1 MAGINL
7 GYAMTLPPKK
17 AVEFFRAKGYHI
29 AFDTTAMEDAAHATS
44 FTVSGILKQGV
55 LADINTALTDAL
67 EQGQSMAQF
76 KDNLLPVLVR
86 KGWVGTGLK
95 ADEDGVLEGKQLMPW
110 RLNTIYQTNMQSAY
124 MAGRYQ
130 RMMDNAQSRP
140 YWEYDA
146 VMDNRTRPAHAA
158 MNGRVFRCDDPFWD
172 TFFPPNGYN
181 CRCSVRA
188 LNERDLSRHPIGLE
202 SSEGRMTTIQ
212 QPYGTKGQTRPVTAY
227 RDPKTGQLFTPD
239 AGFHLNAGKGYLGN
253 LGQQL
258 LRKGATIPPGIA
270 SQAAQEVL
278 SQPTMLDAF
287 TADIADWVQQAHGDV
302 ALSQDWRYVGA
313 LGQRVLDAL
322 PQAWPDVAITLP
334 ASAVRGGGL
343 LSPVML
349 QLPQLILSPD
359 VVLRDASGALTF
371 VNHSDNPRMASVV
384 LRDGQPVVQSA
395 QVLADSD
402 RDVLQQLPVVSGTWG
417 KDE

>member
-1 MAGINL
+1 MAEINL

-17 AVEFFRAKGYHI
+17 AVEFFRSKGYHV

-44 FTVSGILKQGV
+44 FTVSGILKQDV
-55 LADINTALTDAL
+55 LADINSALSDAL
-67 EQGQSMAQF
+67 AQGQTVAQF
-76 KDNLLPVLVR
+76 KDNLLPVLAR
-86 KGWVGTGLK
+86 KGWVGSGLK

-146 VMDNRTRPAHAA
+146 VMDSRTRPAHAS
-158 MNGRVFRCDDPFWD
+158 MNGRVFRCDDPFWN
-172 TFFPPNGYN
+172 TFFPPNGYK

-188 LNERDLSRHPIGLE
+188 LNERDLSRHPMGLE

-212 QPYGTKGQTRPVTAY
+212 QPYGTQGQTRPVTAY
-227 RDPKTGQLFTPD
+227 RDPKTGKLFTPD

-258 LRKGATIPPGIA
+258 LRKGATIPSGIA

-278 SQPTMLDAF
+278 SQPAMLDAF
-287 TADIADWVQQAHGDV
+287 TTDVAGWAQQAHSDP

-313 LGQRVLDAL
+313 IGQAVLNAL
-322 PQAWPDVAITLP
+322 PDAWPNAAITLP
-334 ASAVRGGGL
+334 ASTVRGSGL
-343 LSPVML
+343 LSPAML
-349 QLPQLILSPD
+349 QLPQLFLSPD
-359 VVLRDASGALTF
+359 VVLQDASGTLTF
-371 VNHSDNPRMASVV
+371 VNHSDNPRLASVV
-384 LRDGQPVVQSA
+384 LRDGLPVVQSA
-395 QVLADSD
+395 RVLAEND
-402 RDVLQQLPVVSGTWG
+402 RDALQQLQVVSGEWG
-417 KDE
+417 ANE